1 MKEKKKRNF
10 FIKLGDF
17 IVDFR
22 YLFLFIFL
30 IVGTI
35 CAINLN
41 NVQINYDITSYLGS
55 DTDTKKG
62 LEIMKNEFGDFNEY
76 QILITNIEY
85 DKAVNLKNDLLTIEQ
100 INSISFDSSNNYYKD
115 NNALFVL
122 ELDDV
127 SEEENEK
134 IVNLIKEKVNNY
146 EYYIYMANVNETVA
160 GMDIIL
166 LIAVVIIVI
175 VLLLTTKSY
184 FQIVLA
190 FLVFGISILLN
201 MGSNFIFK
209 EISYITNSIAII
221 LQLGLSLD
229 YFIIFMNHYM
239 KEKNDTNDLILAV
252 KKTVT
257 KSALEISSSSLT
269 TIAGLLALVFM
280 QLKIGADIGLVLA
293 KGIICSLLT
302 VIFLLPFLVIFFNK
316 LITKTE
322 HKTKDLNVSKLANW
336 IVKSRKI
343 ILPIFLILVIGS
355 CILVPSYKYVYNI
368 YSVKSFNKND
378 NQVALEKI
386 ENIFGSN
393 NTLVV
398 LVENSTKDYSKEL
411 EFSNLLLE
419 NDKIA
424 EVTSLGNYSVQDNI
438 YLGTSLNYQEFA
450 KMLQLN
456 NDIAIKLYN
465 FYLQTNNLNENAMTY
480 KINVIDLLNFLHTYS
495 DELKLSTEMKT
506 IVDNYFNSFNSAMP
520 LLESSNYSRFIL
532 NLKTP
537 IEGNESYE
545 LIDEIKSVTQDY
557 YDNVYLVGESVSAKD
572 LNDSFTQDNVVI
584 NCVTVF
590 FILLILLITFKSLP
604 VAILL
609 VLTIEGSILLN
620 FGFATLFGSKIF
632 FISYIIISAILMGAT
647 IDYAIVLT
655 NRYLQLRQK
664 EDINEALTGAI
675 KTTIPTIVTSGFI
688 LTIAGFLIGFI
699 ASSGVVSSIG
709 FFLGSGTLLSMMIT
723 VFVLPAI
730 LYVFDKFVVKKSKF

>member
-1 MKEKKKRNF
+1 MKGKKKNGF
-10 FIKLGDF
+10 FVKLGDF

-22 YLFLFIFL
+22 YLFLVIFL
-30 IVGTI
+30 VLGTI
-35 CAINLN
+35 CAFNLN

-62 LEIMKNEFGDFNEY
+62 LEIMENEFGSLNEY
-76 QILITNIEY
+76 QILIKNVSYTDAES
-85 DKAVNLKNDLLTIEQ
+85 LKNELLNLEN
-100 INSISFDSSNNYYKD
+100 INNISFDSTSNYFKD
-115 NNALFVL
+115 DNALFVL
-122 ELDDV
+122 ELDEMTEAESDTLL
-127 SEEENEK
+127 EEVKEK
-134 IVNLIKEKVNNY
+134 INNY
-146 EYYIYMANVNETVA
+146 EYYIYRANVDETVA
-160 GMDIIL
+160 GMNIIL
-166 LIAVVIIVI
+166 LMAVVIIVL

-239 KEKNDTNDLILAV
+239 KEKNDTKDLILAV

-293 KGIICSLLT
+293 KGIVCSLLT
-302 VIFLLPFLVIFFNK
+302 VICFLPFLVILFNK
-316 LITKTE
+316 IITKTE
-322 HKTKDLNVSKLANW
+322 HQTKNLNVSKLANW

-343 ILPIFLILVIGS
+343 ILPIFIILIIVSCVI
-355 CILVPSYKYVYNI
+355 VPYYHYVYNI
-368 YSVKSFNKND
+368 YSVKAYNGND
-378 NQVALEKI
+378 NQIALDNI
-386 ENIFGSN
+386 EEVFGNN
-393 NTLVV
+393 NTLAVV
-398 LVENSTKDYSKEL
+398 VNNSEKDYAKEL
-411 EFSNLLLE
+411 EYSNLLLE
-419 NDKIA
+419 NDNIA
-424 EVTSLGNYSVQDNI
+424 NVVSLGNYNLSEGI
-438 YLGTSLNYQEFA
+438 FLGTSLNYQEFA
-450 KMLQLN
+450 ALSQINEEL
-456 NDIAIKLYN
+456 ALKLYGS
-465 FYLQTNNLNENAMTY
+465 YIKINNLNQNVLDY
-480 KINVIDLLNFLHTYS
+480 KITIIDLLNFLSSYS
-495 DELKLSTEMKT
+495 KELGLSSE
-506 IVDNYFNSFNSAMP
+506 IQELVNSYQTTLNSKIG
-520 LLESSNYSRFIL
+520 LLESQNYSRFIL
-532 NLKTP
+532 TLKTP

-545 LIDEIKSVTQDY
+545 LIDEIKNTTSLY
-557 YDNVYLVGESVSAKD
+557 YDDVYLVGESVSAKD

-664 EDINEALTGAI
+664 EDIQEALTGAI
-675 KTTIPTIVTSGFI
+675 KITLPTIVTSGFI

-709 FFLGSGTLLSMMIT
+709 FFLGSGTLFSMMIT

-730 LYVFDKFVVKKSKF
+730 LYVFDKVIVKNS

>member
-1 MKEKKKRNF
+1 MIKLKEKKKKNF

-22 YLFLFIFL
+22 YFFLFIFL

-35 CAINLN
+35 CAFNLK

-62 LEIMKNEFGDFNEY
+62 LEIMKNEFGDLNEY

-85 DKAVNLKNDLLTIEQ
+85 DDALNLKNDLLTIEQ
-100 INSISFDSSNNYYKD
+100 INSVSFDSSNNYYKD

-134 IVNLIKEKVNNY
+134 IVSLIKEKISNY
-146 EYYIYMANVNETVA
+146 EYYIYMANVDETVA

-166 LIAVVIIVI
+166 LIAVIIIVI

-293 KGIICSLLT
+293 KGIISSLLT
-302 VIFLLPFLVIFFNK
+302 VICLLPFLVIFFNK
-316 LITKTE
+316 IITKTE
-322 HKTKDLNVSKLANW
+322 HKTRDLNISKLANW
-336 IVKSRKI
+336 IVRSRKI

-368 YSVKSFNKND
+368 YSVNSFNKND

-386 ENIFGSN
+386 ENIFGNN

-411 EFSNLLLE
+411 ELSNLLLE
-419 NDKIA
+419 NDNIA

-450 KMLQLN
+450 KM
-456 NDIAIKLYN
+456 
-465 FYLQTNNLNENAMTY
+465 
-480 KINVIDLLNFLHTYS
+480 
-495 DELKLSTEMKT
+495 
-506 IVDNYFNSFNSAMP
+506 
-520 LLESSNYSRFIL
+520 
-532 NLKTP
+532 
-537 IEGNESYE
+537 
-545 LIDEIKSVTQDY
+545 
-557 YDNVYLVGESVSAKD
+557 
-572 LNDSFTQDNVVI
+572 
-584 NCVTVF
+584 
-590 FILLILLITFKSLP
+590 TF
-604 VAILL
+604 
-609 VLTIEGSILLN
+609 
-620 FGFATLFGSKIF
+620 
-632 FISYIIISAILMGAT
+632 
-647 IDYAIVLT
+647 
-655 NRYLQLRQK
+655 
-664 EDINEALTGAI
+664 
-675 KTTIPTIVTSGFI
+675 
-688 LTIAGFLIGFI
+688 
-699 ASSGVVSSIG
+699 
-709 FFLGSGTLLSMMIT
+709 
-723 VFVLPAI
+723 
-730 LYVFDKFVVKKSKF
+730 